1 MKNHLKRIASPRT
14 WLINR
19 KQNKFTVR
27 PKPGAHSLEQG
38 LALGIVVRDLLK
50 LASTM
55 TEVKKLLNDQ
65 EILVDG
71 KRRKDNRFITG
82 LFDVITIPVLKK
94 SFRVLLD
101 AKGRIIVKETLAEES
116 LLKPCKIVGKTVLS
130 KGKIQFNLH
139 DGKNLIGEYQAKV
152 GDTLMLELPSLA
164 VKEILVRDKG
174 VAVFLT
180 KGKNA
185 GNHGFLKEIK
195 NTEAILNLK
204 GKEIETTKKYLF
216 VVGKKE
222 SAITLG

>member
-55 TEVKKLLNDQ
+55 MEVKKLLNDQ

-71 KRRKDNRFITG
+71 KRRKDYRFITG

-101 AKGRIIVKETLAEES
+101 AKGHVSFFL
-116 LLKPCKIVGKTVLS
+116 
-130 KGKIQFNLH
+130 F
-139 DGKNLIGEYQAKV
+139 LIG
-152 GDTLMLELPSLA
+152 
-164 VKEILVRDKG
+164 ILLQK
-174 VAVFLT
+174 
-180 KGKNA
+180 
-185 GNHGFLKEIK
+185 
-195 NTEAILNLK
+195 
-204 GKEIETTKKYLF
+204 
-216 VVGKKE
+216 
-222 SAITLG
+222 ITLQVQIERMGS